1 MGHDSLRHLHQGR
14 ALAIDNLVEKTQQ
27 LINDYNQSIS
37 FSGVVEVVVDGEP
50 RFQTAMGI
58 VNEEHQVP
66 MTMDAVFPIG
76 SNTKLFTAV
85 ALYQLQEQG
94 KVNLSQPINDDLTQ
108 DDFVK
113 FGFPN
118 QTSWCPQ
125 VQDMPNG
132 TCIDV
137 TYEQLLSMS
146 SGIGN
151 DLKDYEVYTGE
162 FLGTVGVYVGLFI
175 NNPLIFTP
183 GTNFSYSNPS
193 FILAT
198 YMIEKLSGLKY
209 QDYLKR
215 NIFEPLNL
223 QSSYYEPYDG
233 QLSIIQNYADQYW
246 KFYANDTGEEL
257 GTGVCNFYSSSG
269 SISGAGGIATSIDD
283 LTKWYLDLFSDRG
296 KASKILSKNSIRQ
309 IVKPWTLIS
318 EVDVSYYGQGVAVS
332 YPNGTASFD
341 WPTEIMH
348 SGSTLCATTTIAM
361 HFLNSKCSIIAAAFS
376 NSQMFL
382 FDSRETYED
391 LKQNLN
397 VSFYELLT
405 NPASQFEDNQW
416 ALVIGANDS
425 QVVFELLDI
434 WTSA

>member
-1 MGHDSLRHLHQGR
+1 MV
-14 ALAIDNLVEKTQQ
+14 DNLLEKTQQ
-27 LINDYNQSIS
+27 LINAYNQSNS
-37 FSGVVEVVVDGEP
+37 FSGVIEVVVDGEP

-66 MTMDAVFPIG
+66 MTMDSVFPIG

-125 VQDMPNG
+125 LQDMPNG

-146 SGIGN
+146 SGIGDN
-151 DLKDYEVYTGE
+151 PKDYEVYTGE
-162 FLGTVGVYVGLFI
+162 YMGTVGVYVGLFI
-175 NNPLIFTP
+175 NDPLIFTP

-223 QSSYYEPYDG
+223 QSSYYQPYDG
-233 QLSIIQNYADQYW
+233 QLSIIKNYADQYW

-257 GTGVCNFYSSSG
+257 DIGVCHYFSSSG
-269 SISGAGGIATSIDD
+269 AISGAGGIATTIDD
-283 LTKWYLDLFSDRG
+283 LTKWYLDLFRDRG
-296 KASKILSKNSIRQ
+296 KASKILSKNSIRK
-309 IVKPWTLIS
+309 IVKPWILVSEDSMLMS
-318 EVDVSYYGQGVAVS
+318 EVDALYYGQGVLVS
-332 YPNGTASFD
+332 YPNGVASFD

-348 SGSTLCATTTIAM
+348 GGSTLCATTTIAM
-361 HFLNSKCSIIAAAFS
+361 HFFDSKCSIIAVAFS
-376 NSQMFL
+376 NSQVFL

-397 VSFYELLT
+397 VSFYELFT
-405 NPASQFEDNQW
+405 DPASQFEDNQW
-416 ALVIGANDS
+416 AWVIGGNDG
-425 QVVFELLDI
+425 QVVGELLDI
-434 WTSA
+434 WTSAEAS